1 LNRQLILSFS
11 GYIKISIQ
19 KQQLFLYSRPNQSI
33 AHDIKSTGLTRKQ
46 VTLAILILLTVS
58 TIFHFLGIYTEVEIH
73 PAILAVTRW
82 IPWLFII
89 ILSIQRRTL
98 TGFLIVFTIISLEL
112 HLAHLSFAGLTVP
125 GLIKNISRWIPEI
138 LLVIYAV
145 RKKSLTTWILV
156 SMVVGTEIGLLFPE
170 FSQNLNVLSKLFLRL
185 IKTIIAPILFAT
197 LVVGIAG
204 HSNLK
209 QVGRMGW
216 KSILYFEIVTTIAL
230 IIGIIAINI
239 TEAGT
244 GIVLPPGFTEELPE
258 SKPQTWQDHI
268 VNVFP
273 ENIVKGIYHGDVL
286 PIVVFSIIFGI
297 SLAMLPAAKK
307 NPMLSFSESLAETM
321 FKFTNIIMHFAPFG
335 VGAAIAVTVGHLG
348 IDILTSLLK
357 LLFTLYGAL
366 LAFLGLVLL
375 PVALMLKIPV
385 RKFVDAISEPV
396 SIAFA
401 TTSSESALPKA
412 MENMEKL
419 GVPRKIVAFVLPT
432 GYSFNLDGSTLYL
445 ALASVFVAQA
455 ANIQLTVFDQVMMV
469 FTLMLTS
476 KGVAGVPRATLVILL
491 GMAGTFKLPLWP
503 IMAILGIDELM
514 DMARTSVNVIG
525 NCLATVVIAKWE
537 GEFQEA
543 EAPEF

>member
-1 LNRQLILSFS
+1 VTKKRTIQIFLVLFTIAAAINLADFYFVSLHHWVVTGSRWAAWFMLIL
-11 GYIKISIQ
+11 
-19 KQQLFLYSRPNQSI
+19 
-33 AHDIKSTGLTRKQ
+33 
-46 VTLAILILLTVS
+46 
-58 TIFHFLGIYTEVEIH
+58 
-73 PAILAVTRW
+73 
-82 IPWLFII
+82 
-89 ILSIQRRTL
+89 
-98 TGFLIVFTIISLEL
+98 
-112 HLAHLSFAGLTVP
+112 FA
-125 GLIKNISRWIPEI
+125 W
-138 LLVIYAV
+138 
-145 RKKSLTTWILV
+145 KKRSLTTWILL
-156 SMVVGTEIGLLFPE
+156 SMVIGVEIGLNYPD
-170 FSQNLNVLSKLFLRL
+170 FSQNLRFLSQIFLRL

-216 KSILYFEIVTTIAL
+216 KSILYFEVVTTMAL
-230 IIGIIAINI
+230 VIGILAINI
-239 TEAGT
+239 TKAGV
-244 GIVLPPGFTEELPE
+244 GITLPEGFDQELPE
-258 SKPQTWQDHI
+258 AKAQTWDEVILH
-268 VNVFP
+268 VFP
-273 ENIVKGIYHGDVL
+273 ENFIKSIYHGDVL
-286 PIVVFSIIFGI
+286 PIVVFSILFGI
-297 SLAMLPAAKK
+297 SLAILPEAKK
-307 NPMLSFSESLAETM
+307 RPVLEFTEGLAETM
-321 FKFTNIIMHFAPFG
+321 FKFTNIIMHFAPIG

-348 IDILTSLLK
+348 LDILVYLLK

-366 LAFLGLVLL
+366 VVFILLVLV
-375 PVALMLKIPV
+375 PVALFVKIPI
-385 RKFVDAISEPV
+385 RKFIKAISEPV

-445 ALASVFVAQA
+445 ALASIFVAQA
-455 ANIQLTVFDQVMMV
+455 ANIHLSVGEQIVMV

-491 GMAGTFKLPLWP
+491 ATAYSFNLPVWP

-537 GEFQEA
+537 GEFVETDITD
-543 EAPEF
+543 FN

>member
-1 LNRQLILSFS
+1 LPQCHLLTLTSPELT
-11 GYIKISIQ
+11 
-19 KQQLFLYSRPNQSI
+19 QQRI
-33 AHDIKSTGLTRKQ
+33 
-46 VTLAILILLTVS
+46 TLAIVALFTLATILHVVDYYS
-58 TIFHFLGIYTEVEIH
+58 TIGLAHWFLT
-73 PAILAVTRW
+73 ASRWVT
-82 IPWLFII
+82 WLFV
-89 ILSIQRRTL
+89 IL
-98 TGFLIVFTIISLEL
+98 
-112 HLAHLSFAGLTVP
+112 
-125 GLIKNISRWIPEI
+125 
-138 LLVIYAV
+138 YAFN
-145 RKKSLTTWILV
+145 KKSLTTWILV
-156 SMVVGTEIGLLFPE
+156 SMIIGVEIGLNFPH
-170 FSQNLNVLSKLFLRL
+170 FAQHLSVLSKIFLRL

-216 KSILYFEIVTTIAL
+216 KSILYFEIVTTLAL
-230 IIGIIAINI
+230 VIGIVAINI
-239 TEAGT
+239 TRAGA
-244 GIVLPPGFTEELPE
+244 GIQLPEGFNQELPE
-258 SKPQTWQDHI
+258 AKASNWQDVILHI
-268 VNVFP
+268 FP
-273 ENIVKGIYHGDVL
+273 ENFVKSIYHGDVL
-286 PIVVFSIIFGI
+286 PIVVFSVIFGI
-297 SLAMLPAAKK
+297 SLALLSEQKK
-307 NPMLSFSESLAETM
+307 KPILEFTESLAEVM

-366 LAFLGLVLL
+366 LVFLLAVLL
-375 PVALMLKIPV
+375 PVALIVRVPV
-385 RKFVDAISEPV
+385 KKFFKAISEPV

-419 GVPRKIVAFVLPT
+419 GVPRKIVSFVLPT
-432 GYSFNLDGSTLYL
+432 GYTFNLDGSTLYL

-455 ANIQLTVFDQVMMV
+455 ANVNLTIGEQVLMV

-491 GMAGTFKLPLWP
+491 GTAASFGLPLWP

-537 GEFQEA
+537 KEYSEPAGDVKFD
-543 EAPEF
+543 